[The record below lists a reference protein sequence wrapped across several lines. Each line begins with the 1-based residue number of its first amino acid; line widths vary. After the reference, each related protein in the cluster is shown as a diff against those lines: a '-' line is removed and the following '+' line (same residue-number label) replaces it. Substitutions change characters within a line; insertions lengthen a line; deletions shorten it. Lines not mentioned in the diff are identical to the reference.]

1 MLNKEAQ
8 PKVLLIVV
16 IPFNILKKA
25 KLRKHSSYQG
35 SERRSTAKRLK
46 LIFWTHENVVYHDWD
61 DDYTTA
67 YISQNLSICTLKIG
81 ELHYKEIIPKQI

>member
-1 MLNKEAQ
+1 MLNEEAQ

-16 IPFNILKKA
+16 IPFNILKKS
-25 KLRKHSSYQG
+25 KLRKHSSCQG
-35 SERRSTAKRLK
+35 SERRLTAKRLK
-46 LIFWTHENVVYHDWD
+46 LIFWSHGNAYHDWD

-81 ELHYKEIIPKQI
+81 